1 MMRMHEVKTEADKK
15 LFIDVAVRLYKDDPN
30 WIRPLDKDINE
41 VFDPGK
47 NKFFKQGECA
57 RWVLMDD
64 NNQSIGRIAAFTNK
78 KYKAEQPT
86 GGIGFF
92 ECINDQQAAG
102 FMFDHCRQWL
112 QERGMEAMDGPINFG
127 ERDKWWGLVV
137 EGYYSPL
144 YGMNYNPPHYV
155 QLFERYGFKT
165 YFNQVCFALKVK
177 DRLQEK
183 FYQRHAELAA
193 DPNYSSKHIAKKDLT
208 QFAKDFT
215 YIYNKAWAGHGG
227 GKTLEERTVQKMFRA
242 MKPVIDET
250 ISWFVY
256 YKDEP
261 IAMWVNLPDLNQYF
275 KHLNGKFGPLQ
286 KLYFLFLKAFGKC
299 DRFVG
304 LVFGIIPEFQGKGVD
319 GYLIVEGAKVIQP
332 QARYNDYEMMWIG
345 DFNPKM
351 INIAE
356 NLGTHRSRILSTYRY
371 LFDRSKEFHRHP
383 ML

>member
-1 MMRMHEVKTEADKK
+1 MHEVKTEADKK
-15 LFIDVAVRLYKDDPN
+15 LFLEIPVGLHKADPN
-30 WIRPLDKDINE
+30 WIRPLDKDIEE
-41 VFDPGK
+41 VFDPAK
-47 NKFFKQGECA
+47 NKFFKQGECV
-57 RWVLMDD
+57 RWILMDD
-64 NNQSIGRIAAFTNK
+64 SNKPIGRIAAFTNK
-78 KYKAEQPT
+78 KYKQEQPT
-86 GGIGFF
+86 GGTGFF
-92 ECINDQQAAG
+92 ECINDQAAAN
-102 FMFDHCRQWL
+102 FMFDHCKQWL

-137 EGYYSPL
+137 EGFYEPL
-144 YGMNYNPPHYV
+144 YGMSYAPPYYKE
-155 QLFERYGFKT
+155 LFERYGFKV
-165 YFNQVCFALKVK
+165 YFHQICFALKVK
-177 DRLQEK
+177 DRLSDK
-183 FYQRHAELAA
+183 FYNRHAEIAA
-193 DPNYSSKHIAKKDLT
+193 EGNYSSRFLKRSEIV

-227 GKTLEERTVQKMFRA
+227 GKTLEERTVQKMFKS
-242 MKPVIDET
+242 MKPVIDES

-275 KHLNGKFGPLQ
+275 KHLDGKFGLLQ
-286 KLYFLFLKAFGKC
+286 KLYFLYLKAFGKC

-319 GYLIVEGAKVIQP
+319 AYLIMEGARRIQAE
-332 QARYNDYEMMWIG
+332 QKYKDYEMQWIG

-356 NLGTHRSRILSTYRY
+356 NLGTYRSRILTTYRY
-371 LFDRSKEFHRHP
+371 LFDREREFKRHP